1 MSTQAIHAA
10 LQKQGLS
17 GNWRGPAPAAGAE
30 INQTYLDELVGDLPR
45 LTVFGGTLDVAQLA
59 ADFDTAKALLA
70 ARAAAKAQRE
80 ADAATTKANNQIRAL
95 INADRDQIEAWITN
109 NVTDLASARQV
120 LIRLAQAL
128 SAVARESFVDE

>member
-1 MSTQAIHAA
+1 MNVILLALKQQADECA
-10 LQKQGLS
+10 
-17 GNWRGPAPAAGAE
+17 WRGPEPDSGAE
-30 INQTYLDELVGDLPR
+30 ITQQYLDELVEGLPR
-45 LTVFGGTLDVAQLA
+45 LRAPEGVTIDVAQLA